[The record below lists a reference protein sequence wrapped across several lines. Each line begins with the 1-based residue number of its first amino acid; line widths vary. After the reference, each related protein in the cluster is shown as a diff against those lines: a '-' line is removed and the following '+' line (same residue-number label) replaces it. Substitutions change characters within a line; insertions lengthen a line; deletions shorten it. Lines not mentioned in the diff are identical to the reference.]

1 MYFGNVCHSALPQL
15 LRPTAGRTQASP
27 DPLKHLLPF
36 HLLPAFTDMDPM
48 HKSLAGPSFALSSPL
63 KRKHSSCGV
72 CRLKFNSEAQASSHY
87 SGTRHAKRIKALDAP
102 ESKIGTPEP
111 TAKEITSQIQSSP
124 PSSDSASGELT
135 SPVPPSDVTLSS
147 CDFLP
152 SDPAPLPCPKAKE
165 KDMQRN
171 AELDP
176 APEDETEEEKAI
188 RLLYCSLCKVAV
200 NSASQLQAH
209 NSGTKHK
216 TMLEARSG
224 DGAIKSFPRSGV
236 KAKLA
241 AASSSSSEPS
251 TGLQNKTFHCEICD
265 VHVNSETQL
274 KQHISSRRHKDRA
287 AGKPGKPKFTPYPP
301 NPRHQS
307 KFQTIRLALSKN
319 QDLTKPLT
327 SCLLQRQISV
337 AAAMATTMHP
347 FPLRPAT
354 NSTPAL
360 FQTPSLPAQA
370 VLHPPPPPPG
380 SMCSTHGPVL
390 FAPF

>member
-1 MYFGNVCHSALPQL
+1 MYFGSVCHSALPQL
-15 LRPTAGRTQASP
+15 LRPTTGRTQAP
-27 DPLKHLLPF
+27 DPLRHLLPL
-36 HLLPAFTDMDPM
+36 HLLPAFTDMEPV
-48 HKSLAGPSFALSSPL
+48 HKALVGPSLALSSPL
-63 KRKHSSCGV
+63 KRRHSSCGV

-87 SGTRHAKRIKALDAP
+87 SGTRHAKRIKALDTP
-102 ESKIGTPEP
+102 DSKIGTSEPVAKETASQILSSPSSSDAASGEP
-111 TAKEITSQIQSSP
+111 TSP
-124 PSSDSASGELT
+124 APSSDAAPSSCGSSDILT
-135 SPVPPSDVTLSS
+135 SDPTPP
-147 CDFLP
+147 P
-152 SDPAPLPCPKAKE
+152 PCAGAKDKE
-165 KDMQRN
+165 AQRHE
-171 AELDP
+171 ELDA

-241 AASSSSSEPS
+241 AASTEPS

-301 NPRHQS
+301 NHRNQHN
-307 KFQTIRLALSKN
+307 FQTIQLALRKN

-347 FPLRPAT
+347 FPLRPTT

-360 FQTPSLPAQA
+360 FQTPALPHQA
-370 VLHPPPPPPG
+370 ILHPPPPPG